1 MIVILVLNSCLSILY
16 HVSLI
21 KLLSRSPDLSLG
33 SGYVASGKPS
43 DLSDAISIKFGIQFP
58 INRVIGGVT

>member
-1 MIVILVLNSCLSILY
+1 MVKGC
-16 HVSLI
+16 
-21 KLLSRSPDLSLG
+21 RQERGRDLRLG